1 MAEPAESGR
10 QPGLREVLIVAICV
24 VASVIGLAA
33 ATRLLPPQ
41 VQDVFFHTPFVIIV
55 LIVGTGWWLWR
66 VSRRQSEGR
75 EP

>member
-1 MAEPAESGR
+1 MVEPAKAGR

-33 ATRLLPPQ
+33 ATRLLPSQ
-41 VQDVFFHTPFVIIV
+41 VQDVVFDTPFVIVV
-55 LIVGTGWWLWR
+55 LIVATGLWLWR
-66 VSRRQSEGR
+66 VSRRQSEGC